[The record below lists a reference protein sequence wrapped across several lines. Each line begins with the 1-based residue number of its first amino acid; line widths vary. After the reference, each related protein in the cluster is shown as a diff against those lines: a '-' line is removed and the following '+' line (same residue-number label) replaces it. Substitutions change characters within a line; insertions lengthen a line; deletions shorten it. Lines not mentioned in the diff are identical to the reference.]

1 MSQMSNGS
9 DMHIGIL
16 ILKLYIMYFYPQC
29 LFLLLLHPHPP
40 TTPALHPSPV
50 RLAAEVFTDWWL
62 LGGGGGVEILEVK
75 CCDVVCICVCACV
88 HAAVWA
94 RVRYM

>member
-16 ILKLYIMYFYPQC
+16 ILKLYIMYFYPQG

-50 RLAAEVFTDWWL
+50 RQTCCCLHRLVIT
-62 LGGGGGVEILEVK
+62 GGGGGE
-75 CCDVVCICVCACV
+75 
-88 HAAVWA
+88 
-94 RVRYM
+94 R